1 MSERHNTLRDTA
13 GKEAVV
19 DVPMTLADAEAHQVR
34 SVGFPESVHPANL
47 VRVGRL
53 LKGLREKKGFSQIE
67 LATLCGVTSAH
78 ISQIEKGRRLP
89 ADALCIQLAQHLD
102 CDAVELTW
110 RVRAEKSPE
119 TVRMLYGQK
128 HHASTTAPTPD
139 CDPRVESL
147 VRMLQ
152 DLRTT
157 IPEARYERLLDT
169 IFGVLSPYGDAMD
182 DRHRQPE

>member
-1 MSERHNTLRDTA
+1 MLAQQDTRRGTA
-13 GKEAVV
+13 GNEAVV
-19 DVPMTLADAEAHQVR
+19 EAPMIPAEAEAQQGR
-34 SVGFPESVHPANL
+34 SVGFPMSSNPPNL

-53 LKGLREKKGFSQIE
+53 LKGLREKKGFSQIK

-89 ADALCIQLAQHLD
+89 ADGLCIQLAQHLD
-102 CDAVELTW
+102 VDAVELTW

-119 TVRMLYGQK
+119 TARMLYDQK
-128 HHASTTAPTPD
+128 QPSSITATTPGR
-139 CDPRVESL
+139 DPRITSL
-147 VRMLQ
+147 VRTLQ

-169 IFGVLSPYGDAMD
+169 IFGVLSPYD
-182 DRHRQPE
+182 DTMEDRLRQRE

>member
-1 MSERHNTLRDTA
+1 MSERQDAHRGTA
-13 GKEAVV
+13 GNEAVV
-19 DVPMTLADAEAHQVR
+19 DVPMTLAETEAHQGR
-34 SVGFPESVHPANL
+34 SVGFPEFSHPANL

-53 LKGLREKKGFSQIE
+53 LKGLREKKGFNQIE

-89 ADALCIQLAQHLD
+89 ADVLCIQLAQHLD
-102 CDAVELTW
+102 FDPVELTW
-110 RVRAEKSPE
+110 RVRAEKAPE
-119 TVRMLYGQK
+119 TVRMLFGQK
-128 HHASTTAPTPD
+128 QPSSTDATTPD
-139 CDPRVESL
+139 GDPRVESL
-147 VRMLQ
+147 VRTLQ

-182 DRHRQPE
+182 DRHRQRE

>member
-1 MSERHNTLRDTA
+1 MLAQQDTRRGTA
-13 GKEAVV
+13 GNEVV
-19 DVPMTLADAEAHQVR
+19 VEVPMPPAEAKARQGR
-34 SVGFPESVHPANL
+34 SVGFPSSSHPANL

-53 LKGLREKKGFSQIE
+53 LKGLREKKGFSQIK

-89 ADALCIQLAQHLD
+89 ADGLCIQLAQHLD
-102 CDAVELTW
+102 VDAVELSW

-119 TVRMLYGQK
+119 TARLLYGQQQPS
-128 HHASTTAPTPD
+128 STAATTPGR
-139 CDPRVESL
+139 DPRIESL
-147 VRMLQ
+147 VRTLQ

-169 IFGVLSPYGDAMD
+169 IFGVLSPYDDPMD
-182 DRHRQPE
+182 DGLRQRE